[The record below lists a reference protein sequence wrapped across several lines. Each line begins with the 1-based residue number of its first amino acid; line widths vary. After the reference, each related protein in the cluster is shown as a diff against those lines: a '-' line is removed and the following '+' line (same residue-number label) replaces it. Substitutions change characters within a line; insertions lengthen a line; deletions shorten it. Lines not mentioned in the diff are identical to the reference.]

1 MKTREI
7 TLMFKSPCKLQKNK
21 LHSFKS
27 EKKKKNRKIMVS
39 LSMNFSKKLKSNEWN
54 GGFKVFML

>member
-1 MKTREI
+1 MKTREV

-27 EKKKKNRKIMVS
+27 EKKKKQKN
-39 LSMNFSKKLKSNEWN
+39 N
-54 GGFKVFML
+54 GFIKHEFF